1 MISCSFDDCL
11 VCHMKY
17 FAKLLFKLT
26 GLLWIVC
33 WLIFTWL
40 LTWRLLVSC
49 PWSDASNLGSVS
61 LSLSLSLFSIRGCCR
76 GRCPM
81 PPMVEP
87 GGRAP
92 CPVERRCSVVVVR
105 PMLLPDCRTHTC
117 LRGSHHL
124 FIIIELLIGPR
135 LCHIKAAHSNGS
147 TLCFV
152 FWSEQLVCWPGGVG
166 VLSLVSLGHER
177 HHR

>member
-1 MISCSFDDCL
+1 MDSLLVDIYLAVDLKAPCL
-11 VCHMKY
+11 LSVARC
-17 FAKLLFKLT
+17 FKL
-26 GLLWIVC
+26 GVC
-33 WLIFTWL
+33 VVVRCRCRCSASVVVVVADVRCHRWLNPVVEH
-40 LTWRLLVSC
+40 LV
-49 PWSDASNLGSVS
+49 
-61 LSLSLSLFSIRGCCR
+61 R
-76 GRCPM
+76 
-81 PPMVEP
+81 
-87 GGRAP
+87 

-117 LRGSHHL
+117 LRGTSHHL